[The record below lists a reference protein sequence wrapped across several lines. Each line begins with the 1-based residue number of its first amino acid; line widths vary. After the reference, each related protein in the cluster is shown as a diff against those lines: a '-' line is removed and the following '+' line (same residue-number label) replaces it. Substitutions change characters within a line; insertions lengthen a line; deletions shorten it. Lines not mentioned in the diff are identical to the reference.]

1 MNVWGGRR
9 LLMGLGERVSVY
21 MSHESADADGSTIT
35 AVVHE
40 LKDETMPTGVVHA
53 WVGQIVTFFATA
65 PPAAPWAP

>member
-1 MNVWGGRR
+1 MNVWGDRR

-40 LKDETMPTGVVHA
+40 LKDETVPTGVVHA

-65 PPAAPWAP
+65 PLAAPRAP